1 MNTAT
6 WTSPMNY
13 TTALFTVPAGTIMW
27 QGGSG
32 GGPKVPPGIYTV
44 KVSMGSW
51 SQTQTFHLGADPRY
65 QPTMTDAEGLAQLK
79 MAQEVGAWCKALYDN
94 LAKIRDAK
102 KQANAIAEKTPAMA
116 PAAKALVDKLLAV
129 EGDMTQLQGQ
139 GGQDS
144 LNFPGRFD
152 NQITALYSSIA
163 NMERKAGTAVTER
176 YTDLKPQYDQMAER
190 WNSALAQGV
199 TTFNAAAT
207 RAGAT
212 TIVIK

>member
-1 MNTAT
+1 
-6 WTSPMNY
+6 MNY
-13 TTALFTVPAGTIMW
+13 TTPMFTVPQGTIMW
-27 QGGSG
+27 QGGNG
-32 GGPKVPPGIYTV
+32 GGPKMPPGMYTV

-65 QPTMTDAEGLAQLK
+65 QPTMTDAEGMAQLK
-79 MAQEVGAWCKALYDN
+79 MAQEVGAWCKELYDN
-94 LAKIRDAK
+94 LARIRTAK
-102 KQANAIAEKTPAMA
+102 QQAKDIADKTPAMA
-116 PAAKALVDKLLAV
+116 AAAKTLTDKLLAI

-139 GGQDS
+139 AGQDS

-163 NMERKAGTAVTER
+163 NLERKAGTAVTER

-190 WNSALAQGV
+190 WSSALAQGV
-199 TTFNAAAT
+199 GAFNAAAT

>member
-1 MNTAT
+1 
-6 WTSPMNY
+6 MNY
-13 TTALFTVPAGTIMW
+13 QTPLFTVPPGTIMW

-32 GGPKVPPGIYTV
+32 GGPKVPPGMYTV

-65 QPTMTDAEGLAQLK
+65 QPAMTDAEGLAQLK
-79 MAQEVGAWCKALYDN
+79 MAQEVGAWSKALYDN

-102 KQANAIAEKTPAMA
+102 AQAKASAEKTPTIAD
-116 PAAKALVDKLLAV
+116 AAKALTDKLLAV
-129 EGDMTQLQGQ
+129 ERDMTQLQGQ
-139 GGQDS
+139 AGQDS
-144 LNFPGRFD
+144 LNYPGRFD

-163 NMERKAGTAVTER
+163 NLERKAGTAVTER
-176 YTDLKPQYDQMAER
+176 YADLKPQYEAMSER

-199 TTFNAAAT
+199 TTFNTAAT
-207 RAGAT
+207 KAGAT